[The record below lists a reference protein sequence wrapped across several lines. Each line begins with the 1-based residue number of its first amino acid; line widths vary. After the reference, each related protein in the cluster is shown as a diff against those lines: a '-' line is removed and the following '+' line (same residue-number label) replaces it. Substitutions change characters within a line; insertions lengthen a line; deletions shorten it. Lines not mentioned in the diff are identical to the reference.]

1 MQEAAHKAAADEEE
15 ERLREEAQVKAA
27 ATAAAEERAALQ
39 KQWHIFIVRT
49 TGRVAVSK
57 ARPGLFTDGPV
68 RLPAKVEMAAEVSN
82 VLVGELGPV
91 SRAAATLDDAQVH
104 FLPSIDVNA
113 QMAAAISSSLKRGL
127 RTSLQECQCCFLLV
141 CYLDGVNAMVLLS
154 SLTVSTSSVLKHHS
168 DIAGPDHKRRRGS
181 IELISAGQY
190 RSVCDSACDGKRPT
204 DSNGQR

>member
-1 MQEAAHKAAADEEE
+1 MQEAAHKAAAEEEE

-39 KQWHIFIVRT
+39 KQWHIFVVRT

-91 SRAAATLDDAQVH
+91 SRAAATLDDAQVY

-113 QMAAAISSSLKRGL
+113 QMAAAISSSLKRGCVL
-127 RTSLQECQCCFLLV
+127 ACKS
-141 CYLDGVNAMVLLS
+141 VNAAFCLCVVW
-154 SLTVSTSSVLKHHS
+154 TVSTRWCFF
-168 DIAGPDHKRRRGS
+168 P
-181 IELISAGQY
+181 
-190 RSVCDSACDGKRPT
+190 P
-204 DSNGQR
+204 